1 MVNFWKEIC
10 SQVSKVLN
18 FDKVIL
24 LLGLCP
30 KEIIR
35 KTVLIDRDIIMMEK
49 LETVYK
55 STIWKWLNKLWY
67 IHMMDTEML

>member
-1 MVNFWKEIC
+1 MATFWKEIC
-10 SQVSKVLN
+10 SQVSKVLI

-35 KTVLIDRDIIMMEK
+35 KTVLIDRDIIMMSGNS
-49 LETVYK
+49 LQV
-55 STIWKWLNKLWY
+55 NN
-67 IHMMDTEML
+67 MEMIK